1 MHHVTNIY
9 FVLELFSIFFKIRV
23 VFSIVSARICL
34 SFGFTPSL
42 PGEGPFSEDVCMWN
56 FFAVV
61 GFAIFLAHGCAS
73 VLL

>member
-1 MHHVTNIY
+1 MHQGTNIY

-34 SFGFTPSL
+34 SFDFTLQPIS
-42 PGEGPFSEDVCMWN
+42 EGLFQEIVDMWN
-56 FFAVV
+56 FVAVV

-73 VLL
+73 ALL